1 MASKDA
7 VLATYKRRRM
17 NCIEGALL
25 SDSPAMIVVR
35 IADTI
40 PVSKKSTR
48 VIESIG
54 RV

>member
-1 MASKDA
+1 MTGKDE
-7 VLATYKRRRM
+7 VLATYKRRCM
-17 NCIEGALL
+17 NCVEGALL

-40 PVSKKSTR
+40 PVSKESTR
-48 VIESIG
+48 VVESIG